1 MSNTIFLT
9 ISAAIY
15 TAITTYIFFSKD
27 KIDKIENRIFERLL
41 LSSLFSMIMELILI
55 TTKNIK
61 FLGTIIEKIFLI
73 IHIQPIF
80 YSIFFKIN
88 PPRLIKASPL
98 LRVSHRL
105 KGLSDIT
112 FQKIYKKA
120 VYLNTTKYYL

>member
-73 IHIQPIF
+73 NLVLWL
-80 YSIFFKIN
+80 SIFMTYTFVVTCFN
-88 PPRLIKASPL
+88 PKKSEKKNIIK
-98 LRVSHRL
+98 
-105 KGLSDIT
+105 
-112 FQKIYKKA
+112 
-120 VYLNTTKYYL
+120 